1 MRSKQALQCRFPFT
15 VPVCGPFS
23 CTQYLQRRQNSC
35 LRDPIVCRKSVER
48 GVCAT
53 YSDGGRKQKNIPI
66 GGNQPLHDNLVDI
79 QSSASQNLING
90 QQQ

>member
-1 MRSKQALQCRFPFT
+1 MRCMYSVAYPHSPGNTYSVSLSLVRSLSFLFLCVYLSHLSHRFIP
-15 VPVCGPFS
+15 
-23 CTQYLQRRQNSC
+23 
-35 LRDPIVCRKSVER
+35 
-48 GVCAT
+48 AT